1 MTVAVSSMCNIL
13 MQFISEAKN
22 IFRKKKVVGEKNFLP
37 SFPLSPLLLL
47 LSIFPQFRKNMI
59 FQKLSSGLHLMLV
72 DITDHFYRHKA
83 GITSS
88 DIKGY
93 PPKPKT
99 SKAYHYFYKED
110 KQNSVC

>member
-1 MTVAVSSMCNIL
+1 MV
-13 MQFISEAKN
+13 
-22 IFRKKKVVGEKNFLP
+22 
-37 SFPLSPLLLL
+37 
-47 LSIFPQFRKNMI
+47 
-59 FQKLSSGLHLMLV
+59 FQKLSSGLHLMLI
-72 DITDHFYRHKA
+72 DITDHFYMHKA

-99 SKAYHYFYKED
+99 SKTYHYFYKED